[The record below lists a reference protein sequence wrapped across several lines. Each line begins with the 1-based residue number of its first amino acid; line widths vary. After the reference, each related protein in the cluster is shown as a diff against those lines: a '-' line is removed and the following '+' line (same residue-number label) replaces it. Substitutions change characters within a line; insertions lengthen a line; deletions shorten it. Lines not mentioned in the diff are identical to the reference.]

1 VVRFYCAQLHVVIAQ
16 ALHGIYVT
24 GCNGNITFVYSMVK
38 TTFSKAVD
46 YILVMKNA
54 RLLKED
60 EKWTISKFT
69 SASVV

>member
-1 VVRFYCAQLHVVIAQ
+1 
-16 ALHGIYVT
+16 
-24 GCNGNITFVYSMVK
+24 MVK